1 MLLHL
6 RRQDWMLTGAIVLL
20 AMMSLAA
27 IRSANAALFWT
38 QLIWFVVGFLAVVL
52 FSLVDWRP
60 LVNYRWVVF
69 GFYALAV
76 VLLIVTLIAAPTIR
90 GTKGW
95 LVLGSLRFQVSE
107 LAKITVLI
115 VLAHFFARQHVWIA
129 NIHTIIRSFIYVAL
143 PALIVI
149 NEPDWGSALIF
160 WALWVG
166 FLLIA
171 GLRVRHVI
179 IGLVALAA
187 LSFVGWNL
195 VLQDYQKERILGFW
209 QPAYDPLGVNYN
221 VIQSKIAIG
230 SAGLLGKGFAQGTQV
245 RLGFL
250 PEASTDFIFA
260 AFTEEWG
267 ILGALFLLMVFFFII
282 FRILLIGWRAPDNFS
297 RFVCLGTVLVFLV
310 EFFLNIGSNLGLVP
324 VIGVTFPLFSY
335 GGSSLLTKM
344 MLIGI
349 IQSIVRRSSF

>member
-1 MLLHL
+1 MLAHV
-6 RRQDWMLTGAIVLL
+6 RRQDWILTGAILL
-20 AMMSLAA
+20 MAVMSLVA
-27 IRSANAALFWT
+27 IRSANASLFWN
-38 QLIWFVVGFLAVVL
+38 QFIWFAAGFLAIIL

-76 VLLIVTLIAAPTIR
+76 ALLILTLIAAPTIR

-115 VLAHFFARQHVWIA
+115 VLAHFFARQHVRIA
-129 NIHTIIRSFIYVAL
+129 NVHTIIRSFIYVAI
-143 PALIVI
+143 PAFIVI
-149 NEPDWGSALIF
+149 SEPDWGSALIF

-171 GLRVRHVI
+171 GLRVRHVV
-179 IGLVALAA
+179 IGLMVLAV
-187 LSFVGWNL
+187 LSFVGWGF

-267 ILGALFLLMVFFFII
+267 IVGALFLLIVFFFII
-282 FRILLIGWRAPDNFS
+282 FRILWIGWRAPDNFS

-324 VIGVTFPLFSY
+324 VVGVTFPLFSY
-335 GGSSLLTKM
+335 GGSSLLTKL
-344 MLIGI
+344 MLVGI
-349 IQSIVRRSSF
+349 IQGIVKRSSF